1 MPKVKICGITRPQQG
16 RDISLLG
23 ADYIGVVVYPKSP
36 RNVSLK
42 DVMDI
47 KDAIYGNTKLVA
59 VVVDPDREL
68 VEELLKVV
76 DIIQFHSDESLE
88 VLEQFPKERVIK
100 AFRVRDKGDLDKLKP
115 FIEKGYTVLVDA
127 YVEGQYGGTGSRLDV
142 ELLRNLVRIWDKMI
156 VAGGLSDENVEQL
169 LKEVKPF
176 GVDASSRLEI
186 SPGIKD
192 LEKVKR
198 FIRAVKG

>member
-1 MPKVKICGITRPQQG
+1 MPKVKICGITQPQQG

-42 DVMDI
+42 DVRDI
-47 KDAIYGNTKLVA
+47 KDAISGNTKLVA

-68 VEELLKVV
+68 VEELLKMV
-76 DIIQFHSDESLE
+76 DIIQFHGNESLE

-100 AFRVRDKGDLDKLKP
+100 AFRIRDKRDLDKLKS

-142 ELLRNLVRIWDKMI
+142 ELLRDLVGIWDKMI

-176 GVDASSRLEI
+176 GLDASSRLEI